1 MRLDIPDSWIVVLI
15 IVIASFFLYS
25 IGRYVG
31 NDWSQK
37 SKERN
42 EARVMIEKAY
52 ESGDKDRIITTLNNY
67 IMILGEQ
74 SK

>member
-1 MRLDIPDSWIVVLI
+1 MKLDVPDSWIVVLLI
-15 IVIASFFLYS
+15 AIASFFLYR
-25 IGRYVG
+25 IGRWVG
-31 NDWSQK
+31 NDWSRK
-37 SKERN
+37 SQERH
-42 EARVMIEKAY
+42 EARVMIDKAY